1 MKRKNK
7 EVEKG
12 IKKWKKGNKEE
23 IKFAGEIMTNI
34 KICMVH
40 EVVAVQILSS
50 ANPSRSICDIIK
62 DLEDIKNKK
71 DRAVNL
77 DDARKLEELA
87 IELIRMSR
95 DTLVCCS

>member
-1 MKRKNK
+1 MTQ
-7 EVEKG
+7 
-12 IKKWKKGNKEE
+12 IKLS
-23 IKFAGEIMTNI
+23 
-34 KICMVH
+34 MVH
-40 EVVAVQILSS
+40 EAVAEMILNS
-50 ANPSRSICDIIK
+50 ANPSRPISAIIK
-62 DLEDIKNKK
+62 DLEEIENKG